1 MINTSKKRLA
11 CRIFEIL
18 LILSS
23 VLLNR
28 LSFKKMG
35 VMRHM
40 VYRSY
45 VLQNAH
51 AARYILVAIAIILIL
66 YLFLKFKFKIFSF
79 EDILFVVFFIVSILA
94 LKKISISKYDHYHQ
108 SMIYLAL
115 SAIQLIL
122 IKAKS
127 YIYKKS

>member
-1 MINTSKKRLA
+1 MIGASKKRLA
-11 CRIFEIL
+11 CRIFEIF

-23 VLLNR
+23 IILNR

-45 VLQNAH
+45 VLQNSH
-51 AARYILVAIAIILIL
+51 IARYILTAMAIILIL
-66 YLFLKFKFKIFSF
+66 YLFLKFKFKGFSF

-115 SAIQLIL
+115 SATELIL

>member
-11 CRIFEIL
+11 CRIFEII

-23 VLLNR
+23 ILLNR

-45 VLQNAH
+45 VLQNSH
-51 AARYILVAIAIILIL
+51 IARYILAAIAIILIL
-66 YLFLKFKFKIFSF
+66 YLFLKFKFKGFSF
-79 EDILFVVFFIVSILA
+79 EDILFIVFFIVSILA
-94 LKKISISKYDHYHQ
+94 LKKISLFKYDYYHQ
-108 SMIYLAL
+108 SIAYLVL
-115 SAIQLIL
+115 SATELIL
-122 IKAKS
+122 IKTKS
-127 YIYKKS
+127 

>member
-1 MINTSKKRLA
+1 MISDSKKRLA
-11 CRIFEIL
+11 YRIFEII

-23 VLLNR
+23 ILLNR

-45 VLQNAH
+45 VLQNSH
-51 AARYILVAIAIILIL
+51 IARYILAAIAIILIL
-66 YLFLKFKFKIFSF
+66 YLFLKFKFKGFSF
-79 EDILFVVFFIVSILA
+79 EDILFIVFFIVSILA
-94 LKKISISKYDHYHQ
+94 LKKISLFKYDYYHQ
-108 SMIYLAL
+108 SIAYLLL

-122 IKAKS
+122 IKMKS
-127 YIYKKS
+127 

>member
-1 MINTSKKRLA
+1 MINTSKKKLT

-66 YLFLKFKFKIFSF
+66 YLFLKFKFKVFSF
-79 EDILFVVFFIVSILA
+79 EDILFIVFFIVSILA
-94 LKKISISKYDHYHQ
+94 LKKVSLFKYDYYHQ
-108 SMIYLAL
+108 SIAYLLL
-115 SAIQLIL
+115 SATELIL
-122 IKAKS
+122 IKTKS
-127 YIYKKS
+127 

>member
-1 MINTSKKRLA
+1 MIGASKKRLA
-11 CRIFEIL
+11 CRIFEII

-23 VLLNR
+23 ILLNR

-51 AARYILVAIAIILIL
+51 IVRYILSAMAIILIL
-66 YLFLKFKFKIFSF
+66 YLFLKFKFKGFSF
-79 EDILFVVFFIVSILA
+79 EDILFIVFFIVSIWA
-94 LKKISISKYDHYHQ
+94 LKKISLFKYDYYHQ
-108 SMIYLAL
+108 SIAYLLL

-122 IKAKS
+122 IKTKS
-127 YIYKKS
+127 

>member
-45 VLQNAH
+45 VLQNAY
-51 AARYILVAIAIILIL
+51 AARYIVVAIAIILIL